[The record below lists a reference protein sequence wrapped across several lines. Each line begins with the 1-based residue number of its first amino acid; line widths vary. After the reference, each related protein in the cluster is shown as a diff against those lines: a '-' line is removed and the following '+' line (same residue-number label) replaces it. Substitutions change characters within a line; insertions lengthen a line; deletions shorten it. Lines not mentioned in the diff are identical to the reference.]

1 MLEFL
6 GPEMSWPHKLVL
18 ANLWLFGPLVKKQM
32 ARSPLT
38 NAAIRTT
45 LAPTL
50 FHAGMA
56 ENVLPAGAAAVVNLR
71 LLPGDTIA
79 GAVDQVRRVINEPRI
94 NILPLPLRAEPSPVS
109 AVSGPAFALLQRTIR
124 QTVGDVPVA
133 PALLVAA
140 TDSRHY
146 AGLTD
151 AAFRFLPITIR
162 PEDTARYHGVDERIA
177 ARDYER
183 LVRFYAQL
191 IRNSQP

>member
-1 MLEFL
+1 MLEYL
-6 GPEMSWPHKLVL
+6 GPEMSWPHRLVL
-18 ANLWLFGPLVKKQM
+18 ANLWLFGRLVKEQM

-38 NAAIRTT
+38 NAVIRTT

-50 FHAGMA
+50 FHAGVA
-56 ENVLPAGAAAVVNLR
+56 ENVLPAGAAAVVDLR

-79 GAVDQVRRVINEPRI
+79 GAVDQVRRVIDDPRI
-94 NILPLPLRAEPSPVS
+94 NITPLPLQTEPSPVS
-109 AVSGPAFALLQRTIR
+109 AVSGPGFALLARTIR
-124 QTVGDVPVA
+124 QTLGDVPVA

-146 AGLTD
+146 ARLTENV
-151 AAFRFLPITIR
+151 FRFLPITIG
-162 PEDTARYHGVDERIA
+162 PADAARYHGVDERIA

-191 IRNSQP
+191 IRNSQL